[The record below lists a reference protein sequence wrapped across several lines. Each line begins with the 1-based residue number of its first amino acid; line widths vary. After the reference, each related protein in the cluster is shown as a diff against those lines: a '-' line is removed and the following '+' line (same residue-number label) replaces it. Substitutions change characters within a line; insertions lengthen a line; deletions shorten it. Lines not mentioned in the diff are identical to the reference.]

1 MILESIIKEMAI
13 RVHGLGFIS
22 KSGGMLMES
31 NTTAG
36 DGEGIMTTAQT
47 APFSTNKL
55 FDVSPHNGETGTSF
69 FRVGPTR
76 VTDQNT
82 FFSTRQNEVVFT
94 CWVNGDRVKVSDTD
108 IEEQIVKALRGYRA
122 PKPQGGPVRAVTI
135 EYAGDNTGESINRW
149 GWEKKTLRY
158 NEPPHL
164 LFQQRFT
171 ITYVVS
177 TGCYSQTVQV
187 VNPSC

>member
-1 MILESIIKEMAI
+1 MILEGIIKEMAI
-13 RVHGLGFIS
+13 QVHGLGFVS
-22 KSGGMLMES
+22 KSGGILVEMNS
-31 NTTAG
+31 TAG
-36 DGEGIMTTAQT
+36 DGEAILTSAQV
-47 APFSTNKL
+47 APFTTTKL
-55 FDVSPHNGETGTSF
+55 FDVSPHNTETGTSF

-76 VTDQNT
+76 ITNQDLYM
-82 FFSTRQNEVVFT
+82 STRQNEVVFT
-94 CWVNGDRVKVSDTD
+94 CWVNGDRVKTNDTD
-108 IEEQIVKALRGYRA
+108 IEEQVVKALRNYRS
-122 PKPQGGPVRAVTI
+122 PRPSGGPLRAVSI
-135 EYAGDNTGESINRW
+135 QYDGDNTGESINRW

-187 VNPSC
+187 VNPAC